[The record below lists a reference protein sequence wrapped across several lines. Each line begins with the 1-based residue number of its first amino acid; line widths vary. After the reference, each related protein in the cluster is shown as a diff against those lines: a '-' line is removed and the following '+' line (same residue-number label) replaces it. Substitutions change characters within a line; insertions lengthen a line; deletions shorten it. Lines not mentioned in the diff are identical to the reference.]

1 MKDPIKK
8 GHRVELWKECAVS
21 DIAAVFNSQN
31 GLTKLTSRLF

>member
-8 GHRVELWKECAVS
+8 GQSGAVGS
-21 DIAAVFNSQN
+21 MQCSAIAAVFNSQN